1 MLQNMTNCS
10 GSDQLTDS
18 IIKDLYSLKIAKQTS
33 SVQSVFDQISGIR
46 QKVRTLQDN
55 ELLYT
60 MLRQGTALS
69 TGLGAKGVAHCEA
82 VVLWFLVM
90 MRIQYDGE
98 GWELI
103 VSCLF
108 PLLLSKS
115 S

>member
-1 MLQNMTNCS
+1 MLRNMTNRS

-18 IIKDLYSLKIAKQTS
+18 IIKDLYSLKKAKQTS
-33 SVQSVFDQISGIR
+33 SVQSVFNQISVIR
-46 QKVRTLQDN
+46 QKVRTLQDR

-60 MLRQGTALS
+60 MLRQGTVLS

-90 MRIQYDGE
+90 MKIQNNE
-98 GWELI
+98 TGWEVI